1 MERDNSDRS
10 NLESRVVAQAALL
23 LLAILNLIVLS
34 VVFGWV

>member
-10 NLESRVVAQAALL
+10 DLESSVAAQAALL

>member
-10 NLESRVVAQAALL
+10 DLESRVAAQAALL

>member
-1 MERDNSDRS
+1 MRRDNSDPS
-10 NLESRVVAQAALL
+10 NLESRVVVQAALL